1 MYRYHSSRATS
12 AQSKELYQP
21 AINMVHSRRKS
32 SADDGLPY
40 LQALDVTM
48 KLSLAPYMTADP
60 VNAIKSHVDKLLFR
74 FDDQLGGIP
83 LAYEDVTFVD
93 GKGLGRIY
101 ADHPWVFVEARV
113 TKLLT
118 FIPQVGM
125 TVRGKVS
132 QVLHIFI
139 PLAINIL
146 YSNLIIDN
154 LQVSDNHVS
163 LLVLG
168 LFNASIGEAE
178 LRKRFSYNTVSNSW

>member
-1 MYRYHSSRATS
+1 MA
-12 AQSKELYQP
+12 
-21 AINMVHSRRKS
+21 NSRRKS
-32 SADDGLPY
+32 NVEGGLPY

-48 KLSLAPYMTADP
+48 KLSLAPFMTADP
-60 VNAIKSHVDKLLFR
+60 VNAIKSHIDKLLYR

-83 LAYEDVTFVD
+83 LAYEDVTFAD
-93 GKGLGRIY
+93 GKGLGRIF

-132 QVLHIFI
+132 QVSENHI
-139 PLAINIL
+139 
-146 YSNLIIDN
+146 
-154 LQVSDNHVS
+154 S

-168 LFNASIGEAE
+168 LFNASIGDKE
-178 LRKRFSYNTVSNSW
+178 LRKKFSYNTVSNSWVSKSGERISEESMFDFQIASFQFYGRVINIDGAL

>member
-1 MYRYHSSRATS
+1 MTIYVDAMNSIPPPGSIVNITPIDLSAHGNESPKASS
-12 AQSKELYQP
+12 QP
-21 AINMVHSRRKS
+21 AIQPLKSIKMVHSRRKS
-32 SADDGLPY
+32 GADDGLPY

-83 LAYEDVTFVD
+83 LAYEDVTFAD
-93 GKGLGRIY
+93 GKGLGKIF

-132 QVLHIFI
+132 QV
-139 PLAINIL
+139 
-146 YSNLIIDN
+146 
-154 LQVSDNHVS
+154 
-163 LLVLG
+163 
-168 LFNASIGEAE
+168 
-178 LRKRFSYNTVSNSW
+178 